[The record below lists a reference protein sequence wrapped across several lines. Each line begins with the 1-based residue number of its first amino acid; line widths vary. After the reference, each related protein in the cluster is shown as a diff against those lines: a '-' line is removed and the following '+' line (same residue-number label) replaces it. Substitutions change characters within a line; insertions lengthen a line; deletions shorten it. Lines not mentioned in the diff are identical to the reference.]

1 MKAHASA
8 IDGSLNRGPIS
19 IVFKR
24 YTCVRMPRYAG
35 LLNSIKVL
43 FKPSSITIAEDHSL
57 YKFIYQVSSSYSETD
72 IKGFTK
78 T

>member
-24 YTCVRMPRYAG
+24 YTCVRLPRLLLDKLCRVLEKHAGQRSGMPA
-35 LLNSIKVL
+35 
-43 FKPSSITIAEDHSL
+43 AA
-57 YKFIYQVSSSYSETD
+57 
-72 IKGFTK
+72 K
-78 T
+78 TTSAQQIGKIERKS